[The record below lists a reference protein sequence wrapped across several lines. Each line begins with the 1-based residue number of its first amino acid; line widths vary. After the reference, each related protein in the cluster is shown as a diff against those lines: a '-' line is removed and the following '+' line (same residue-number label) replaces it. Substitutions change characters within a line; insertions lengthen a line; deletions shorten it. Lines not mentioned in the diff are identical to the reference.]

1 MGEQRNGAENR
12 KIQACGSNTRLT
24 TTVGSFWAEP
34 TWAVL
39 EKKVIK

>member
-12 KIQACGSNTRLT
+12 KIQACGPNTRLAI
-24 TTVGSFWAEP
+24 VGSFWGEP

-39 EKKVIK
+39 EKNIIQ